1 MELDSSLPLW
11 ALLGRGTAIY
21 FAVMV
26 TTRLLPKREIGSNSP
41 VDLLALVIAGG
52 LVADAMSVGSERPMD
67 FLLLLVVVLV
77 WGWVLNWLQYR
88 IPLLERLLCEPPVV
102 IVRNGTILH
111 RGMRKELITEEE
123 LLGAIRR
130 AGLDDVESVAR
141 ATVESTGE
149 ISVVPKK

>member
-67 FLLLLVVVLV
+67 FLLLLVVVLT
-77 WGWVLNWLQYR
+77 WGWALNWLQYR
-88 IPLLERLLCEPPVV
+88 VPVLARLLCEPPVV
-102 IVRNGTILH
+102 IVRDGRMLP
-111 RGMRKELITEEE
+111 RGMRKELITEDE
-123 LLGAIRR
+123 LLGAIRK
-130 AGLDDVESVAR
+130 AGLDGLDSVAR
-141 ATVESTGE
+141 ATVEPTGE
-149 ISVVPKK
+149 ISVVPKE